1 MGIDRNGSAAVRE
14 QSRHERQRQLEKQ
27 RRIEHAIRVNSEDGI
42 CEMTSGQ
49 LVERFATFAER
60 IHRIARALGINVPSS
75 DEVFLT
81 RRQLVGISNMAGTTG
96 GLPRCRTWQQSKFH
110 SSVGEKKAEKRISGD
125 EAYSRIPDGGARET
139 IRERMRPHPCAEV
152 T

>member
-1 MGIDRNGSAAVRE
+1 MGIDRTGSAAVRE
-14 QSRHERQRQLEKQ
+14 QSRHERQCQLEKQ
-27 RRIEHAIRVNSEDGI
+27 RRIEHAIRTNSEDGI

-75 DEVFLT
+75 DEVYLT

-110 SSVGEKKAEKRISGD
+110 ANVGQKKSEQRLSGI
-125 EAYSRIPDGGARET
+125 ECWMRIPDGGARET
-139 IRERMRPHPCAEV
+139 VRERMQPHPWKEE
-152 T
+152 